1 MQFTIEPTI
10 TKDYLLSKYSQETY
24 MEYYLGIPVKKGLF
38 KSPLRID
45 DHPTCS
51 FYVNKSGDVIFN
63 DFKGDFYG
71 NFISVVMRKFSCTY
85 HQALKIIANDFGL
98 ISSPHLKKNKG
109 KINERAEKFEETGPA
124 SIQIEMQDF
133 SQKELEWWA
142 SYGIT
147 LPILRKFRVYSC
159 KSIFLNGNYFAS
171 SNEQSPIYGYYKGK
185 KDGLELWRIYFP
197 KRKSYRFLSNWSAK
211 MIQGLD
217 QLPKKGKVLVI
228 TKSLKDVMTFYSC
241 GIPAIA
247 PNSENLFI
255 PQTLFDELKSRF
267 EHICVLYDNDLAGV
281 SNMKKIRKD
290 TGLICLMIPRSYGA
304 KDISDFH
311 KKYGHKKTLE
321 LIQEGV
327 NYYGRRTRE
336 TKEETHR
343 SVCKEEG

>member
-1 MQFTIEPTI
+1 
-10 TKDYLLSKYSQETY
+10 
-24 MEYYLGIPVKKGLF
+24 
-38 KSPLRID
+38 
-45 DHPTCS
+45 
-51 FYVNKSGDVIFN
+51 
-63 DFKGDFYG
+63 
-71 NFISVVMRKFSCTY
+71 
-85 HQALKIIANDFGL
+85 
-98 ISSPHLKKNKG
+98 
-109 KINERAEKFEETGPA
+109 
-124 SIQIEMQDF
+124 MQDF

-147 LPILRKFRVYSC
+147 PPILKKFRVYSC

-281 SNMKKIRKD
+281 SNMKKIRKE
-290 TGLICLMIPRSYGA
+290 TGLVCLMIPRSYGA

-343 SVCKEEG
+343 SVC